1 MGIILYRIVLRR
13 VHMDIQLR
21 IILSLWPVLK
31 ALVWPPVA
39 MSVVCEFALLA
50 TAD

>member
-1 MGIILYRIVLRR
+1 MN
-13 VHMDIQLR
+13 IQRR
-21 IILSLWPVLK
+21 IILSLWPLLQ

-39 MSVVCEFALLA
+39 MSVSYEFALLA